1 MSRPRLAAL
10 CLLTLLAACGKPGG
24 DGSAKSPA
32 AQSAAKAA
40 SAPALLLGPEDL
52 RTVGTGTVAH
62 GPVITGSIQPERR
75 ADLRAEVSAVVMQVL
90 KENGEAVKRGDL
102 LVRLDDASIRDTLA
116 SAEES
121 LRAAG
126 QAFDQAERTYQRL
139 KTLQAQ
145 GMTSMQAM
153 EDAEVRR
160 NNAQSDQVA
169 AKARVASAR
178 QQLQRTEVRA
188 PFDGVLSDRKVSAGD
203 TAAVGKE
210 LAKVIDPASMRF
222 EGMVSADRMHEI
234 KVGQPV
240 RFHVNGIPNT
250 EFEGRIKRVDAS
262 ADPMTRQL
270 EVLVAFADKQLPPRV
285 AGLYAEGRIEAGSR
299 QALMVP
305 EAAVVRAGDAT
316 HVWRVQGN
324 RLQKVAVKLGERDPR
339 RGEYPVIQGL
349 ADGDRILRNP
359 GSSLLDGQ
367 KLEFAAAAQ
376 PTAAP
381 LTPPAMAPVMA
392 PVMAPAASAAA
403 VAASAAR

>member
-1 MSRPRLAAL
+1 MSRRRPLLALSVLSLAAL
-10 CLLTLLAACGKPGG
+10 LTACGKPGG
-24 DGSAKSPA
+24 DAAKSPA
-32 AQSAAKAA
+32 AQASAKAA
-40 SAPALLLGPEDL
+40 SAPALLLAPEDL

-116 SAEES
+116 SAEEA
-121 LRAAG
+121 LRASG
-126 QAFDQAERTYQRL
+126 QSLEQAERTYQRL

-145 GMTSMQAM
+145 GMISMQAM

-169 AKARVASAR
+169 AKARVAGAR

-240 RFHVNGIPNT
+240 RFHVNGIPDT

-270 EVLVAFADKQLPPRV
+270 EVLVSFGDRQLPPRV
-285 AGLYAEGRIEAGSR
+285 AGLYAEGRIEAGSK
-299 QALMVP
+299 QALMVA
-305 EAAVVRAGDAT
+305 EASVVRTGDAT
-316 HVWRVQGN
+316 HVWRVQGD
-324 RLQKVAVKLGERDPR
+324 RLQKVAVKLGERDAR
-339 RGEYPVIQGL
+339 RGEYPVLQGL
-349 ADGDRILRNP
+349 ADGDRVLRNP
-359 GSSLLDGQ
+359 GNALLDGQ
-367 KLEFAAAAQ
+367 KVELAAPPRPAAA
-376 PTAAP
+376 
-381 LTPPAMAPVMA
+381 PVA
-392 PVMAPAASAAA
+392 APAASAAP